1 MVNNKSIDKLRDG
14 QPDGINNKS
23 NLRAWADFAKGKSFD
38 QSDSKAQSRHDLSAR
53 LRQGL

>member
-14 QPDGINNKS
+14 QPDGINNTS